1 MQVGVLLVYHKN
13 HGIGLLLADGSNYF
27 QRPMA
32 NQQNFAELVPILPE
46 LKFLSILKEP
56 TYELTN
62 GQAV

>member
-1 MQVGVLLVYHKN
+1 MFILQLGNLS
-13 HGIGLLLADGSNYF
+13 GLLLVDGSNYF

-32 NQQNFAELVPILPE
+32 NQQNFAELVPILPPE

-56 TYELTN
+56 AYELTN